1 MWKKDSPETPI
12 APPESIRPD
21 PVPPDPI
28 KNPRAQS
35 VIGSEIIIQG
45 EVSGTQDLLINGRV
59 EGRLSLT
66 GQSIR
71 VGKKGRVKA
80 DLLAKVIEIEGT
92 VDGTLQGEDKIILN
106 KSGRVRGKLI
116 APCVGLEESCIFN
129 GTVVMDNGSR
139 SMDE

>member
-1 MWKKDSPETPI
+1 MWKKESPETPVI
-12 APPESIRPD
+12 PPEPIRPD
-21 PVPPDPI
+21 PVRQSPI
-28 KNPRAQS
+28 KPPPAQS

-66 GQSIR
+66 GHSIR

-80 DLLAKVIEIEGT
+80 DLLANVIEIEGS
-92 VDGTLQGEDKIILN
+92 VDGNLQGEDKIVLN

-116 APCVGLEESCIFN
+116 APCISLDEGCIFN
-129 GTVVMDNGSR
+129 GTVVMDTGSK
-139 SMDE
+139 SSDQ